1 MAELPDLSVFAKILN
16 RRFQGKTLEKI
27 EVTVA
32 KKLNVSV
39 KKFAHCLEGQ
49 RLENVSREGKTLQLH
64 FSANQVL
71 GIHLMLRGQLVS
83 LEVDET
89 PKYQILGFHFKG
101 GEGFAVVDLQKQ
113 ATSTLNPQ
121 ATTVPDA
128 LEMDEAYFLNLLSRK
143 RRNVKTLMMDQGEM
157 RGIGNSYADEIL
169 YHAGISPFS
178 IAKAIPG
185 NQLKKLFKSLRHVLK
200 KAIEDI
206 EKENGDELKGE
217 LRDFMRIHGAGI
229 KETAKGQKVLNDRIV
244 GRKTYFVKS
253 QHLYN

>member
-1 MAELPDLSVFAKILN
+1 MAELPDLSVFAKILY
-16 RRFQGKTLEKI
+16 RRFQGKTLEKM

-39 KKFAHCLEGQ
+39 KEFTHCLEGQ

-113 ATSTLNPQ
+113 ATPTLNPQ
-121 ATTVPDA
+121 PTTVPDA
-128 LEMDEAYFLNLLSRK
+128 LEMDEAYFLNLLFRK

-178 IAKAIPG
+178 IAKAIPR
-185 NQLKKLFKSLRHVLK
+185 NEVKKLYKSLHHVLK
-200 KAIEDI
+200 KAIRDI
-206 EKENGDELKGE
+206 EMENGDELKGE

-229 KETAKGQKVLNDRIV
+229 KETAKGEEVLSDRIV

>member
-1 MAELPDLSVFAKILN
+1 MAELPDLSVFAKILYK
-16 RRFQGKTLEKI
+16 RFKGMTLEKV

-32 KKLNVSV
+32 EKLNVSI
-39 KKFAHCLEGQ
+39 KEFKQCLEGQ

-71 GIHLMLRGQLVS
+71 GIHLMLRGELVS
-83 LEVDET
+83 LDVEES

-113 ATSTLNPQ
+113 ATPTLNPPS
-121 ATTVPDA
+121 TKVPDA
-128 LEMDEAYFLNLLSRK
+128 LEMDEAYFLDLLSRK
-143 RRNVKTLMMDQGEM
+143 RTNLKTLMMDQHQM

-169 YHAGISPFS
+169 YYAGISPFS
-178 IAKAIPG
+178 IAKAIPVKEA
-185 NQLKKLFKSLRHVLK
+185 KKLFKSLRHVLEN
-200 KAIEDI
+200 AIRDI

-229 KETAKGQKVLNDRIV
+229 KETAKGEEVLSDRIG

>member
-1 MAELPDLSVFAKILN
+1 MFKHLTTAELPDLSVFAKILY
-16 RRFQGKTLEKI
+16 RRFQGKTLEKM

-39 KKFAHCLEGQ
+39 KEFTHCLEGQ

-71 GIHLMLRGQLVS
+71 GIHLMLRGKLVS

-113 ATSTLNPQ
+113 ATPTLNPQ
-121 ATTVPDA
+121 PTTVPDA

-157 RGIGNSYADEIL
+157 RGIGNSY
-169 YHAGISPFS
+169 
-178 IAKAIPG
+178 
-185 NQLKKLFKSLRHVLK
+185 
-200 KAIEDI
+200 
-206 EKENGDELKGE
+206 
-217 LRDFMRIHGAGI
+217 
-229 KETAKGQKVLNDRIV
+229 
-244 GRKTYFVKS
+244 
-253 QHLYN
+253 